1 MESAHSPVFRMPHPL
16 PNPAAALNLPLDA
29 LPAQCDVLIVGAGPA
44 GSAAAITLAG
54 AGFDVVLIDQQA
66 FPRDKVC
73 GDGLIPDAHH
83 ALRRLGLL
91 DAVLARARSVRHVAV
106 IGPRGGRIDVPGT
119 LAVLPRREL
128 DWMLCE
134 AAVAAGAHMH
144 APARFV
150 SVLEEGE
157 ADGKA
162 DARRVVGATVRSGE
176 VSREVR
182 APWVLIA
189 SGAPPQALLA
199 AEMCE
204 RRTPTGVA
212 LRGYVKN
219 PAMASRITELE
230 VVWHPQM
237 KRGYGWIFP
246 GPDGVFN
253 IGVGVAH
260 SHAFAPAPGRESG
273 QTMQGIN
280 LRAMF
285 DEFTR
290 VHLTAADLVAGG
302 EWVGELKGAPLR
314 CSLRGATLSR
324 PGLMVTG
331 EAAGSTY
338 AFTGEGIGK
347 ALETG
352 IAAANALIDGRHQ
365 QWPEAQVRATYEQC
379 VRALKPRYEMYD
391 KANIVNMH
399 PWMVDLVVWSA
410 RRSPSRV
417 RRMTGLLEET
427 HVPRNLLTMKSW
439 LRLLFVHT

>member
-1 MESAHSPVFRMPHPL
+1 MPHPL
-16 PNPAAALNLPLDA
+16 PNPTVALNLPLDA

-44 GSAAAITLAG
+44 GSAASITLAG

-134 AAVAAGAHMH
+134 AAVQAGARMH
-144 APARFV
+144 APARFI
-150 SVLEEGE
+150 STLEEGE
-157 ADGKA
+157 GS
-162 DARRVVGATVRSGE
+162 ARRVVGATVRSGE
-176 VSREVR
+176 VTREVR
-182 APWVLIA
+182 ATWVLIA
-189 SGAPPQALLA
+189 SGAPPQALMA
-199 AEMCE
+199 ADMCE

-219 PAMASRITELE
+219 LAMVDRITELE
-230 VVWHPQM
+230 VVWHPRM
-237 KRGYGWIFP
+237 KRGYGWVFP

-260 SHAFAPAPGRESG
+260 SHAMGSDSGR
-273 QTMQGIN
+273 TMQDIN
-280 LRAMF
+280 LRTMF

-290 VHLTAADLVAGG
+290 VHRVAGELVAGG

-314 CSLRGATLSR
+314 CSLRGAKLSR

-352 IAAANALIDGRHQ
+352 LAAADALLDGRLRQ
-365 QWPEAQVRATYEQC
+365 LPEAQVRATYEQR
-379 VRALKPRYEMYD
+379 VHALQPRYEMYD

-399 PWMVDLVVWSA
+399 PWLVDLVVWSA
-410 RRSPSRV
+410 RRSPSRL

-427 HVPRNLLTMKSW
+427 HLPSSLLTVKSW
-439 LRLLFVHT
+439 MRMLFVHS

>member
-1 MESAHSPVFRMPHPL
+1 MLSPR

-29 LPAQCDVLIVGAGPA
+29 LPVQCDVLIVGAGPA
-44 GSAAAITLAG
+44 GCAAAITLAG

-91 DAVLARARSVRHVAV
+91 DAVLARARSARHVAV
-106 IGPRGGRIDVPGT
+106 IGPRGGRVDVPGT

-128 DWMLCE
+128 DMMLCQ
-134 AAVAAGAHMH
+134 AAVDAGARMH
-144 APARFV
+144 APVRFV
-150 SVLEEGE
+150 GVVEEGAGE
-157 ADGKA
+157 
-162 DARRVVGATVRSGE
+162 ARRVVGATVRAGTA
-176 VSREVR
+176 SRDVR
-182 APWVLIA
+182 ATWVLIA
-189 SGAPPQALLA
+189 SGAPPQALQA
-199 AEMCE
+199 AQMCE
-204 RRTPTGVA
+204 RRTPTGIA

-219 PAMASRITELE
+219 PAMAERLTALE
-230 VVWHPQM
+230 VVWHPRM

-260 SHAFAPAPGRESG
+260 SHAAGHDNGRS
-273 QTMQGIN
+273 MQDVN

-290 VHLTAADLVAGG
+290 AHPAAGELVAGG
-302 EWVGELKGAPLR
+302 TWVGELKGAPLR
-314 CSLRGATLSR
+314 CSLRGARLSR

-352 IAAANALIDGRHQ
+352 LLAADALIAGQRAQ
-365 QWPEAQVRATYEQC
+365 QPDAQVRADYEQR
-379 VRALKPRYEMYD
+379 VRALAPRYAMYE
-391 KANIVNMH
+391 KANLVNMH
-399 PWMVDLVVWSA
+399 PWLVDLVVWSA
-410 RRSPSRV
+410 QRSPSRLQ
-417 RRMTGLLEET
+417 RMSGLLEET
-427 HVPRNLLTMKSW
+427 HLPRSLLSPRSW
-439 LRLLFVHT
+439 WRLLFVHH

>member
-1 MESAHSPVFRMPHPL
+1 MPLTPPL
-16 PNPAAALNLPLDA
+16 PPSAVNLPLA
-29 LPAQCDVLIVGAGPA
+29 QLPAQCDVIVVGAGPA
-44 GSAAAITLAG
+44 GSAAAITLAR
-54 AGFDVVLIDQQA
+54 AGLDVVLVDQQA

-73 GDGLIPDAHH
+73 GDGLIPDAHQ
-83 ALRRLGLL
+83 ALQRLGLL
-91 DAVLARARSVRHVAV
+91 DAVLARAKQVDHVAV

-128 DWMLCE
+128 DGLLCT
-134 AAVAAGAHMH
+134 AAAEAGARMH
-144 APARFV
+144 APVRFTG
-150 SVLEEGE
+150 LIEEG
-157 ADGKA
+157 AG
-162 DARRVVGATVRSGE
+162 DARRVVGAQLKSGD
-176 VSREVR
+176 STRELR

-199 AEMCE
+199 ADMCE

-219 PAMASRITELE
+219 PAMVERITALE
-230 VVWHPQM
+230 VVWHPRM

-246 GPDGVFN
+246 CPDGVFN

-260 SHAFAPAPGRESG
+260 SHADDDARSGRGASMEDV
-273 QTMQGIN
+273 N
-280 LRAMF
+280 LRTMF
-285 DEFTR
+285 DEFVA
-290 VHLTAADLVAGG
+290 VHPAARALLADGV
-302 EWVGELKGAPLR
+302 WVGELKGAPLR
-314 CSLRGATLSR
+314 CSLRGARLSR

-352 IAAANALIDGRHQ
+352 IACAESVIDGRRHGQ
-365 QWPEAQVRATYEQC
+365 ADAQVRATYEQR

-391 KANIVNMH
+391 KANIVNAH
-399 PWMVDLVVWSA
+399 PWLVELVVWSA
-410 RRSPSRV
+410 KRSPSRL

-427 HVPRNLLTMKSW
+427 HLPSSLLTVKSW
-439 LRLLFVHT
+439 LRMLFVHH

>member
-1 MESAHSPVFRMPHPL
+1 MLHPHDK
-16 PNPAAALNLPLDA
+16 PAAALNLPLDA
-29 LPAQCDVLIVGAGPA
+29 LPSHCDVLVVGAGPA

-54 AGFDVVLIDQQA
+54 AGFDVVLIDQQT

-128 DWMLCE
+128 DSLLCQ
-134 AAVAAGAHMH
+134 AAVEAGARMH
-144 APARFV
+144 APVRFIG
-150 SVLEEGE
+150 VLEAAEGSE
-157 ADGKA
+157 DTGT
-162 DARRVVGATVRSGE
+162 RRVVGATVRSGD
-176 VSREVR
+176 VTREVR
-182 APWVLIA
+182 ALWVLIA
-189 SGAPPQALLA
+189 SGAPPQALMA
-199 AEMCE
+199 AGMCE

-219 PAMASRITELE
+219 PAMVRRINELE
-230 VVWHPQM
+230 VVWHPRM

-260 SHAFAPAPGRESG
+260 SHAFADAPGGASG
-273 QTMQGIN
+273 QTMQGID

-290 VHLTAADLVAGG
+290 VHRAAGELVAGG

-314 CSLRGATLSR
+314 CSLRGATLAR
-324 PGLMVTG
+324 AGLLVTG

-352 IAAANALIDGRHQ
+352 MAAADALIAGRRQ
-365 QWPEAQVRATYEQC
+365 QWPEAQVRATYEQG

-399 PWMVDLVVWSA
+399 PWLVDLVVWSA
-410 RRSPSRV
+410 RRSPSRL

-427 HVPRNLLTMKSW
+427 HVPRNLLTVKSW

>member
-1 MESAHSPVFRMPHPL
+1 MSAHSPVFRMPHPL
-16 PNPAAALNLPLDA
+16 PNPTAALNLPLDA
-29 LPAQCDVLIVGAGPA
+29 LPSHCDVLVVGAGPA

-128 DWMLCE
+128 DGMLCQ
-134 AAVAAGAHMH
+134 AAVEAGARMHAPVRFVGLLDDDSSGLAAGA
-144 APARFV
+144 
-150 SVLEEGE
+150 
-157 ADGKA
+157 K
-162 DARRVVGATVRSGE
+162 RVVGAMVRAGD
-176 VSREVR
+176 VTREVR
-182 APWVLIA
+182 ASWVLIA
-189 SGAPPQALLA
+189 SGAPPQALMA

-219 PAMASRITELE
+219 LAMVSRITELE
-230 VVWHPQM
+230 VVWHPRM

-260 SHAFAPAPGRESG
+260 SHATGGDSG
-273 QTMQGIN
+273 QTMQNIN
-280 LRAMF
+280 LRTMF

-290 VHLTAADLVAGG
+290 AHPAARDLVAGG

-314 CSLRGATLSR
+314 CSLRGAKLSR

-352 IAAANALIDGRHQ
+352 LAAADALLDGRSRQ
-365 QWPEAQVRATYEQC
+365 LPEAQVRATYEQQ
-379 VRALKPRYEMYD
+379 VRALQPRYEMYD

-399 PWMVDLVVWSA
+399 PWLVDLVVWSA
-410 RRSPSRV
+410 RRSPSRL

-427 HVPRNLLTMKSW
+427 HLPSSLLSVESW
-439 LRLLFVHT
+439 MRLLFVHT

>member
-1 MESAHSPVFRMPHPL
+1 MSAHSPVFLMPP
-16 PNPAAALNLPLDA
+16 PASNPASALNLPLDA
-29 LPAQCDVLIVGAGPA
+29 LPARCDVLIVGAGPA

-66 FPRDKVC
+66 FPRDKIC

-83 ALRRLGLL
+83 ALRRLGML

-128 DWMLCE
+128 DAMLCQE
-134 AAVAAGAHMH
+134 AVEAGARMH
-144 APARFV
+144 APVRFIGL
-150 SVLEEGE
+150 LEEDQGAGE
-157 ADGKA
+157 VGT
-162 DARRVVGATVRSGE
+162 RRVVGATVRAGDAT
-176 VSREVR
+176 REVR
-182 APWVLIA
+182 ATWVLIA
-189 SGAPPQALLA
+189 SGAPPQALMA
-199 AEMCE
+199 SGMCE

-219 PAMASRITELE
+219 LAMVDHITELE
-230 VVWHPQM
+230 VVWHPRM
-237 KRGYGWIFP
+237 RHGYGWIFP

-260 SHAFAPAPGRESG
+260 SHAIGGDSG
-273 QTMQGIN
+273 QSMQDIN
-280 LRAMF
+280 LRTMF

-290 VHLTAADLVAGG
+290 VHRAAGDLLAGG

-314 CSLRGATLSR
+314 CSLRGGKLSR

-352 IAAANALIDGRHQ
+352 LAAADVLIQARHDQ
-365 QWPEAQVRATYEQC
+365 QPEAQVRTTYEQK
-379 VRALKPRYEMYD
+379 VRALAPRYEMYD

-399 PWMVDLVVWSA
+399 PWLVDLVVWSA
-410 RRSPSRV
+410 KRSPSRL

-427 HVPRNLLTMKSW
+427 HLPSSLLSVRSW
-439 LRLLFVHT
+439 MRLLFVHT

>member
-1 MESAHSPVFRMPHPL
+1 MPEIPSS
-16 PNPAAALNLPLDA
+16 
-29 LPAQCDVLIVGAGPA
+29 CDVLVIGAGPA
-44 GSAAAITLAG
+44 GSACAQRLALAG
-54 AGFDVVLIDQQA
+54 REVCLVDQQA

-106 IGPRGGRIDVPGT
+106 IGPRGGRVNVPGT

-128 DWMLCE
+128 DWLLCQ
-134 AAVAAGAHMH
+134 AAVEAGARMH
-144 APARFV
+144 APVRFV
-150 SVLEEGE
+150 GLLEE
-157 ADGKA
+157 
-162 DARRVVGATVRSGE
+162 DATDLPSETPRVVGATVRAGDAT
-176 VSREVR
+176 REVR
-182 APWVLIA
+182 ASWVLIA
-189 SGAPPQALLA
+189 SGAPPQALMSA
-199 AEMCE
+199 GMCK

-219 PAMASRITELE
+219 LAMVDRITELE
-230 VVWHPQM
+230 VVWHPRM

-260 SHAFAPAPGRESG
+260 SHAMSDDSG
-273 QTMQGIN
+273 GTMQDIN

-290 VHLTAADLVAGG
+290 VHRAAGDLVAGG
-302 EWVGELKGAPLR
+302 TWVGELKGAPLR

-324 PGLMVTG
+324 PGLIVTG

-352 IAAANALIDGRHQ
+352 LVAADALIEGRRQ
-365 QWPEAQVRATYEQC
+365 QRPEAQVRAAYEQQ
-379 VRALKPRYEMYD
+379 VRALAPRYEMYD

-399 PWMVDLVVWSA
+399 PWLVELVVWSA
-410 RRSPSRV
+410 KRSPSRL
-417 RRMTGLLEET
+417 RRMSGLLEET
-427 HVPRNLLTMKSW
+427 HLPRSLLTVKSW
-439 LRLLFVHT
+439 MRLLFVHT

>member
-1 MESAHSPVFRMPHPL
+1 MLSPH

-44 GSAAAITLAG
+44 GCAAAITLAG

-91 DAVLARARSVRHVAV
+91 DAVLARARSARHVAV
-106 IGPRGGRIDVPGT
+106 IGPRGGRVDVPGT

-128 DWMLCE
+128 DLLLCQ
-134 AAVAAGAHMH
+134 AAVDAGVRMH
-144 APARFV
+144 APVRFDGA
-150 SVLEEGE
+150 LEAGP
-157 ADGKA
+157 D
-162 DARRVVGATVRSGE
+162 DARHVVGAVVRAGQA
-176 VSREVR
+176 SREVR
-182 APWVLIA
+182 AHWVLIA
-189 SGAPPQALLA
+189 SGASPQALQA
-199 AEMCE
+199 AQMCE
-204 RRTPTGVA
+204 RRTPTGIA
-212 LRGYVKN
+212 LRGYVQN
-219 PAMASRITELE
+219 PAMAERIQALE
-230 VVWHPQM
+230 VVWHPRM

-260 SHAFAPAPGRESG
+260 SHAAGHDSGRS
-273 QTMQGIN
+273 MQDVN

-290 VHLTAADLVAGG
+290 AHPAAGELVAGG
-302 EWVGELKGAPLR
+302 TWVGELKGAPLR
-314 CSLRGATLSR
+314 CSLRGARLSR
-324 PGLMVTG
+324 PGLLVTG

-352 IAAANALIDGRHQ
+352 LLAADALIAGRRAQ
-365 QWPEAQVRATYEQC
+365 QPDAQVRADYEQR
-379 VRALKPRYEMYD
+379 VRALAPRYAMYE
-391 KANIVNMH
+391 KANLVNMH
-399 PWMVDLVVWSA
+399 PWLVDLVVWSA
-410 RRSPSRV
+410 KRSPSRLQ
-417 RRMTGLLEET
+417 RMSGLLEET
-427 HVPRNLLTMKSW
+427 HLPRSLLSPKSW
-439 LRLLFVHT
+439 WRLLFVHH

>member
-1 MESAHSPVFRMPHPL
+1 MSAHSPVFRMPHPP
-16 PNPAAALNLPLDA
+16 PNPTAALNLPLDA
-29 LPAQCDVLIVGAGPA
+29 LPAHCDVLIVGAGPA

-83 ALRRLGLL
+83 ALRRLRLL

-128 DWMLCE
+128 DAMLCQ
-134 AAVAAGAHMH
+134 AAVEAGARMH
-144 APARFV
+144 APVRFV
-150 SVLEEGE
+150 STLE
-157 ADGKA
+157 DGA
-162 DARRVVGATVRSGE
+162 GDGVAGTPRVVGATVRSGD
-176 VSREVR
+176 VTRELR
-182 APWVLIA
+182 ATWVLIA
-189 SGAPPQALLA
+189 SGAPPQALMA
-199 AEMCE
+199 AGMCE

-219 PAMASRITELE
+219 LAMVDRITELE
-230 VVWHPQM
+230 VVWHPRM

-246 GPDGVFN
+246 GPEGVFN

-260 SHAFAPAPGRESG
+260 SHAMGSDSGRS
-273 QTMQGIN
+273 MQDIN

-285 DEFTR
+285 DEFCR
-290 VHLTAADLVAGG
+290 VHRAAGELVAGG
-302 EWVGELKGAPLR
+302 TWVGEPKGAPLR
-314 CSLRGATLSR
+314 CSLRGAKLSR

-352 IAAANALIDGRHQ
+352 LAAADALIEGRRRQ
-365 QWPEAQVRATYEQC
+365 LPEAQVRASYEQQ
-379 VRALKPRYEMYD
+379 VRALAPRYEMYD

-399 PWMVDLVVWSA
+399 PWLVDLVVWSA
-410 RRSPSRV
+410 KRSPSRL

-427 HVPRNLLTMKSW
+427 HLPRSLLTVKSW
-439 LRLLFVHT
+439 MRLIFVHT

>member
-1 MESAHSPVFRMPHPL
+1 MPDPL
-16 PNPAAALNLPLDA
+16 PNPTAALNLPLDA
-29 LPAQCDVLIVGAGPA
+29 LPAHCDVLIVGAGPA
-44 GSAAAITLAG
+44 GCAAAITLAG

-119 LAVLPRREL
+119 LAVLPRRDL
-128 DWMLCE
+128 DAMLCQ
-134 AAVAAGAHMH
+134 AAVDAGARMH
-144 APARFV
+144 APVRFV
-150 SVLEEGE
+150 GTLEEGVG
-157 ADGKA
+157 DI
-162 DARRVVGATVRSGE
+162 RQVVGATVRSGE
-176 VSREVR
+176 TLREMR
-182 APWVLIA
+182 ASWVLIA
-189 SGAPPQALLA
+189 TGAPPQALMA
-199 AEMCE
+199 AGMCE

-219 PAMASRITELE
+219 LAMVDRITELE
-230 VVWHPQM
+230 VVWHPRM

-260 SHAFAPAPGRESG
+260 SHAMGSHSG
-273 QTMQGIN
+273 QTMQDIN
-280 LRAMF
+280 LRTMF

-290 VHLTAADLVAGG
+290 VHRAARDLVASG
-302 EWVGELKGAPLR
+302 EWIGELKGAPLR
-314 CSLRGATLSR
+314 CSLRGAKLSQ

-352 IAAANALIDGRHQ
+352 LAAADALIEGRRLQ
-365 QWPEAQVRATYEQC
+365 RPETQVRATYEQQ
-379 VRALKPRYEMYD
+379 VRALGPRYEMYD

-399 PWMVDLVVWSA
+399 PWLVDLVVWSA
-410 RRSPSRV
+410 KRSPSRL

-427 HVPRNLLTMKSW
+427 HLPSSLLSVRSW
-439 LRLLFVHT
+439 MRLLFVHT

>member
-1 MESAHSPVFRMPHPL
+1 MPHL
-16 PNPAAALNLPLDA
+16 LSNPTAALNLPLDA
-29 LPAQCDVLIVGAGPA
+29 LPAHCDVLVVGAGPA

-54 AGFDVVLIDQQA
+54 AGFDVVLIDQHA

-106 IGPRGGRIDVPGT
+106 IGPRGGRVNVPGT

-128 DWMLCE
+128 DAMLCQ
-134 AAVAAGAHMH
+134 AAADAGARMH
-144 APARFV
+144 APVRFV
-150 SVLEEGE
+150 GLLEDGEGNE
-157 ADGKA
+157 
-162 DARRVVGATVRSGE
+162 RRVVGATVRSGE
-176 VSREVR
+176 TTREVR
-182 APWVLIA
+182 ATWVLIA
-189 SGAPPQALLA
+189 SGAPPQALMA
-199 AEMCE
+199 AGMCE

-212 LRGYVKN
+212 LRGYVQN
-219 PAMASRITELE
+219 LAMVDRITELE
-230 VVWHPQM
+230 VVWHPRM

-260 SHAFAPAPGRESG
+260 SHAMGRDSG
-273 QTMQGIN
+273 RTMQDIN

-290 VHLTAADLVAGG
+290 VHRAAGELVAGG
-302 EWVGELKGAPLR
+302 TWVGELKGAPLR

-352 IAAANALIDGRHQ
+352 LAAADVLIEGRRQ
-365 QWPEAQVRATYEQC
+365 QWLEDRVRTTYEQR
-379 VRALKPRYEMYD
+379 VRALAPRYEMYD
-391 KANIVNMH
+391 TANIVNMH
-399 PWMVDLVVWSA
+399 PWLVDLVVWSA
-410 RRSPSRV
+410 KRSPSRL

-427 HVPRNLLTMKSW
+427 HLPRSLLTVKSW
-439 LRLLFVHT
+439 MRLLFVHT

>member
-1 MESAHSPVFRMPHPL
+1 MSAHSPVFRMSHPAS
-16 PNPAAALNLPLDA
+16 NPTAALNLPLDA
-29 LPAQCDVLIVGAGPA
+29 LPAHCDVLIVGAGPA
-44 GSAAAITLAG
+44 GCAAAITLAG
-54 AGFDVVLIDQQA
+54 AGFDVVLIDQHA

-73 GDGLIPDAHH
+73 GDGLIPDAHQ

-128 DWMLCE
+128 DWMLCQ
-134 AAVAAGAHMH
+134 AAVEAGARMH
-144 APARFV
+144 APVRFV
-150 SVLEEGE
+150 STLEEG
-157 ADGKA
+157 DG
-162 DARRVVGATVRSGE
+162 DSRRVVGAM
-176 VSREVR
+176 VR
-182 APWVLIA
+182 AGDTSRQVHATWVLIA
-189 SGAPPQALLA
+189 SGAPPQALMSA
-199 AEMCE
+199 QMCE

-219 PAMASRITELE
+219 LAMVDRITELE
-230 VVWHPQM
+230 VVWHPRM

-260 SHAFAPAPGRESG
+260 SHAKGGDSG
-273 QTMQGIN
+273 QTMQDIN

-290 VHLTAADLVAGG
+290 VHPAARDLVAGG

-314 CSLRGATLSR
+314 CSLRGARLSR
-324 PGLMVTG
+324 PGLLVTG

-352 IAAANALIDGRHQ
+352 LATADVLIEGRRRQ
-365 QWPEAQVRATYEQC
+365 LPESQVRTTYEQK
-379 VRALKPRYEMYD
+379 VRALAPRYEMYD

-399 PWMVDLVVWSA
+399 PWLVDLVVWSA
-410 RRSPSRV
+410 KRSPSRL

-427 HVPRNLLTMKSW
+427 HLPSSLLSVRSW
-439 LRLLFVHT
+439 MRLLFVHT

>member
-1 MESAHSPVFRMPHPL
+1 MPLATHHTPKTPPGLNRPPADL
-16 PNPAAALNLPLDA
+16 PTH
-29 LPAQCDVLIVGAGPA
+29 CDVIVVGAGPA
-44 GSAAAITLAG
+44 GSAAAITLAR
-54 AGFDVVLIDQQA
+54 AGFDVVLVDQQA

-91 DAVLARARSVRHVAV
+91 DAVLARARVVKHVGV

-128 DWMLCE
+128 DLLLCT
-134 AAVAAGAHMH
+134 AAVEAGARMF
-144 APARFV
+144 APVRFV
-150 SVLEEGE
+150 GVLEDDPTGTP
-157 ADGKA
+157 
-162 DARRVVGATVRSGE
+162 RVVGAQLRCGDAMHE
-176 VSREVR
+176 LR

-199 AEMCE
+199 AGMCE

-212 LRGYVKN
+212 MRGYVKN
-219 PAMASRITELE
+219 PAMVGRITELE
-230 VVWHPQM
+230 VVWHPRM
-237 KRGYGWIFP
+237 KRGYGWVFP
-246 GPDGVFN
+246 CPDGVFN

-260 SHAFAPAPGRESG
+260 SHKAGHDSGR
-273 QTMQGIN
+273 TMQDVN
-280 LRAMF
+280 LRKMF

-290 VHLTAADLVAGG
+290 VHAPARELLADGT
-302 EWVGELKGAPLR
+302 WVGELKGAPLR
-314 CSLRGATLSR
+314 CSLAGAKLSR
-324 PGLMVTG
+324 PGLLVTG

-352 IAAANALIDGRHQ
+352 LAAADMMIEGRHRD
-365 QWPEAQVRATYEQC
+365 WPEAQVRASYEAR

-391 KANIVNMH
+391 KANIVNAH
-399 PWMVDLVVWSA
+399 PWLVELVVWSA
-410 RRSPSRV
+410 RRSPSRL

-427 HVPRNLLTMKSW
+427 HLPSSLLTVKSW
-439 LRLLFVHT
+439 MRMLFVHT

>member
-1 MESAHSPVFRMPHPL
+1 MPHPAS
-16 PNPAAALNLPLDA
+16 NPASALNLPLDA
-29 LPAQCDVLIVGAGPA
+29 LPARCDVLIVGAGPA

-66 FPRDKVC
+66 FPRDKIC

-83 ALRRLGLL
+83 ALRRLGML

-128 DWMLCE
+128 DAMLCQE
-134 AAVAAGAHMH
+134 AVEAGARMH
-144 APARFV
+144 APVRFIGL
-150 SVLEEGE
+150 LEEDQGAGE
-157 ADGKA
+157 VGT
-162 DARRVVGATVRSGE
+162 RRVVGATVRAGDAT
-176 VSREVR
+176 REVR
-182 APWVLIA
+182 ATWVLIA
-189 SGAPPQALLA
+189 SGAPPQALMA
-199 AEMCE
+199 SGMCD

-219 PAMASRITELE
+219 LAMVDHITELE
-230 VVWHPQM
+230 VVWHPRM
-237 KRGYGWIFP
+237 RHGYGWIFP

-260 SHAFAPAPGRESG
+260 SHAIGGDSG
-273 QTMQGIN
+273 QSMQDIN
-280 LRAMF
+280 LRTMF

-290 VHLTAADLVAGG
+290 VHRAAGDLLAGG

-314 CSLRGATLSR
+314 CSLRGGKLSR

-352 IAAANALIDGRHQ
+352 LAAADVLIQARHDQ
-365 QWPEAQVRATYEQC
+365 QPEAQERTTYEQK
-379 VRALKPRYEMYD
+379 VRALAPRYEMYD

-399 PWMVDLVVWSA
+399 PWLVDLVVWSA
-410 RRSPSRV
+410 KRSPSRL

-427 HVPRNLLTMKSW
+427 HLPSSLLSVRSW
-439 LRLLFVHT
+439 MRLLFVHT

>member
-1 MESAHSPVFRMPHPL
+1 MLSPR

-29 LPAQCDVLIVGAGPA
+29 LPVQCDVLIVGAGPA
-44 GSAAAITLAG
+44 GCAAAITLAG

-91 DAVLARARSVRHVAV
+91 DAVLARARSARHVAV
-106 IGPRGGRIDVPGT
+106 IGPRGGRVDVPGT

-128 DWMLCE
+128 DMMLCQ
-134 AAVAAGAHMH
+134 AAVDAGARMH
-144 APARFV
+144 APVRFV
-150 SVLEEGE
+150 GVLEEGAGE
-157 ADGKA
+157 
-162 DARRVVGATVRSGE
+162 ARRVVGATVRAGTA
-176 VSREVR
+176 SRELR
-182 APWVLIA
+182 ASWVLIA
-189 SGAPPQALLA
+189 SGAPPQALQA
-199 AEMCE
+199 AQMCE
-204 RRTPTGVA
+204 RRTPTGIA

-219 PAMASRITELE
+219 PAMAERIQALE
-230 VVWHPQM
+230 VVWHPRM

-260 SHAFAPAPGRESG
+260 SHAAGHDSGRS
-273 QTMQGIN
+273 MQDVN

-290 VHLTAADLVAGG
+290 AHPAAGELVAGG
-302 EWVGELKGAPLR
+302 TWVGELKGAPLR
-314 CSLRGATLSR
+314 CSLRGARLSR

-352 IAAANALIDGRHQ
+352 LLAADALIAGRRAQ
-365 QWPEAQVRATYEQC
+365 QPDAQVRADYEQR
-379 VRALKPRYEMYD
+379 VRALAPRYAMYE
-391 KANIVNMH
+391 KANLVNMH
-399 PWMVDLVVWSA
+399 PWLVDLVVWSA
-410 RRSPSRV
+410 QRSPSRLQ
-417 RRMTGLLEET
+417 RMSGLLEET
-427 HVPRNLLTMKSW
+427 HLPRSLLSPKSW
-439 LRLLFVHT
+439 WRLLFVHR

>member
-1 MESAHSPVFRMPHPL
+1 MSAHSPVFRMPP
-16 PNPAAALNLPLDA
+16 PASNPASALNLPLDA
-29 LPAQCDVLIVGAGPA
+29 LPAHCDVLIVGAGPA

-66 FPRDKVC
+66 FPRDKIC

-128 DWMLCE
+128 DAMLCQ
-134 AAVAAGAHMH
+134 AAVEAGARMH
-144 APARFV
+144 APVRFIGL
-150 SVLEEGE
+150 LEEDQGAGE
-157 ADGKA
+157 VGT
-162 DARRVVGATVRSGE
+162 RRVVGATVRAGDAT
-176 VSREVR
+176 REVR
-182 APWVLIA
+182 ATWVLIA
-189 SGAPPQALLA
+189 SGAPPQALMA
-199 AEMCE
+199 SGMCE

-219 PAMASRITELE
+219 LAMVDHITELE
-230 VVWHPQM
+230 VVWHPRM

-260 SHAFAPAPGRESG
+260 SHALGGDSG
-273 QTMQGIN
+273 QSMQDIN
-280 LRAMF
+280 LRTMF

-290 VHLTAADLVAGG
+290 VHRAAGDLLAGG

-314 CSLRGATLSR
+314 CSLRGAKLSR

-352 IAAANALIDGRHQ
+352 LAAADVLIQGRHHQ
-365 QWPEAQVRATYEQC
+365 QPEAQVRTTYEQR
-379 VRALKPRYEMYD
+379 VRTLAPRYEMYD

-399 PWMVDLVVWSA
+399 PWLVDLVVWSA
-410 RRSPSRV
+410 KRSPSRL

-427 HVPRNLLTMKSW
+427 HLPSSLLSVKSW
-439 LRLLFVHT
+439 MRLLFVHT

>member
-1 MESAHSPVFRMPHPL
+1 MTPPTLNRPASDL
-16 PNPAAALNLPLDA
+16 PTH
-29 LPAQCDVLIVGAGPA
+29 CEVIVVGAGPA
-44 GSAAAITLAG
+44 GSAAAITLAR
-54 AGFDVVLIDQQA
+54 AGFDVVLVDQHA

-91 DAVLARARSVRHVAV
+91 DAVLARARLAKHVGV

-128 DWMLCE
+128 DLLLCT
-134 AAVAAGAHMH
+134 AAVEAGARMV
-144 APARFV
+144 APVRFV
-150 SVLEEGE
+150 GVLE
-157 ADGKA
+157 DG
-162 DARRVVGATVRSGE
+162 DGDTRRVVGAQLRSGDVTHE
-176 VSREVR
+176 LR
-182 APWVLIA
+182 APWLLIA

-199 AEMCE
+199 AGMCE

-219 PAMASRITELE
+219 PAMVDRITELE
-230 VVWHPQM
+230 VVWHPRM

-246 GPDGVFN
+246 CPDGVFN

-260 SHAFAPAPGRESG
+260 SHAMGSESG
-273 QTMQGIN
+273 RTMQDVN
-280 LRAMF
+280 LRTMF

-290 VHLTAADLVAGG
+290 VHAPARELLADGI
-302 EWVGELKGAPLR
+302 WVGELKGAPLR
-314 CSLRGATLSR
+314 CSLAGARLSR

-331 EAAGSTY
+331 EAAGTTY

-352 IAAANALIDGRHQ
+352 IGAADTLIEGRRRD
-365 QWPEAQVRATYEQC
+365 WTEAQVRSTYEQR
-379 VRALKPRYEMYD
+379 VRALQPRYAMYD
-391 KANIVNMH
+391 KANIVNAH
-399 PWMVDLVVWSA
+399 PWLVELVVWSA
-410 RRSPSRV
+410 KRSPSRL

-427 HVPRNLLTMKSW
+427 HLPSSLLTPKSW
-439 LRLLFVHT
+439 LRMLFVHN